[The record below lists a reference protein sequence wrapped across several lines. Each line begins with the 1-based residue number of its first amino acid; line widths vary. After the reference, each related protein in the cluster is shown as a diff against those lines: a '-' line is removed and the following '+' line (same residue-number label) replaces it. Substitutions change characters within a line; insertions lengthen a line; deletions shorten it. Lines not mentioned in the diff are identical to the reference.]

1 MGTEKIVEGLIAY
14 IMEFEPARPPA
25 PLGIMPYTFRTFF
38 KLVSKQKQRNYFV
51 KNNPALYQKTQKEM
65 ELYFKNAT
73 KFDAKDI
80 LKIFFLLILWTFA
93 LGGLF
98 IFIFGVILHFN
109 FFQGVLSIV
118 IVGIPSTYLFLV
130 WMITRRRNYF
140 GKKYDENIKR
150 AVQILIDYGIDK
162 IREENFNSED
172 FPLRLRHNDYNGL
185 IYEKN
190 GKNDYLCFLK
200 KEK

>member
-65 ELYFKNAT
+65 ELYFKNVT

-93 LGGLF
+93 LEDC
-98 IFIFGVILHFN
+98 
-109 FFQGVLSIV
+109 LSL
-118 IVGIPSTYLFLV
+118 YL
-130 WMITRRRNYF
+130 
-140 GKKYDENIKR
+140 E
-150 AVQILIDYGIDK
+150 
-162 IREENFNSED
+162 
-172 FPLRLRHNDYNGL
+172 
-185 IYEKN
+185 
-190 GKNDYLCFLK
+190 
-200 KEK
+200 

>member
-1 MGTEKIVEGLIAY
+1 M
-14 IMEFEPARPPA
+14 
-25 PLGIMPYTFRTFF
+25 
-38 KLVSKQKQRNYFV
+38 
-51 KNNPALYQKTQKEM
+51 
-65 ELYFKNAT
+65 
-73 KFDAKDI
+73 
-80 LKIFFLLILWTFA
+80 
-93 LGGLF
+93 F

-162 IREENFNSED
+162 IREENFNSEH

-185 IYEKN
+185 IYEKMVKMN
-190 GKNDYLCFLK
+190 IYAF
-200 KEK
+200 